1 MANIAY
7 MNELQQQPPSWLRCS
22 CNSWGCGVQATT
34 DSASQHAHILWLGG
48 GGGVQMDRQ
57 TLIALPALL
66 KHATMQYLNSFKSKY
81 SLTLRCWRQ
90 LLF

>member
-48 GGGVQMDRQ
+48 GGGGTDGQADPNSAARFAETCYNAV
-57 TLIALPALL
+57 L
-66 KHATMQYLNSFKSKY
+66 KF
-81 SLTLRCWRQ
+81 
-90 LLF
+90 F